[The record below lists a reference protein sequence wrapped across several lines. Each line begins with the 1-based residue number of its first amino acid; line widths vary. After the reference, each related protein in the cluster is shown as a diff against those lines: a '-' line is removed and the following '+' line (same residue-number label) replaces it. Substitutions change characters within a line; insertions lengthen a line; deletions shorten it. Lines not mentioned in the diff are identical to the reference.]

1 MPAERTPTANIPG
14 EGAARALSA
23 VPVGPSMDPDA
34 YAGDFLQAAPD
45 EVRIRLVQSGDAVK
59 LLVFSPRLGW
69 TEKILSGIDPD
80 AIGEELCG

>member
-1 MPAERTPTANIPG
+1 MSLDTDRR
-14 EGAARALSA
+14 GAGAPCALPA

-34 YAGDFLQAAPD
+34 YANAFLEAAPD
-45 EVRIRLVQSGDAVK
+45 EIRIRLVQTGDRIK